1 MQIIYYFVAY
11 VLARYAL
18 NREIQL
24 AIIITSSLSIR
35 NPFRLVRTHR
45 LERFYPS
52 SNCNKIGFV
61 NQEDPEDNRS
71 IDRST
76 ITSDSR
82 KRRHLFL
89 PQRCIHT
96 LKRFN

>member
-35 NPFRLVRTHR
+35 NPFRLVRTYR
-45 LERFYPS
+45 LE
-52 SNCNKIGFV
+52 
-61 NQEDPEDNRS
+61 
-71 IDRST
+71 
-76 ITSDSR
+76 
-82 KRRHLFL
+82 
-89 PQRCIHT
+89 
-96 LKRFN
+96 

>member
-35 NPFRLVRTHR
+35 NPFRLVRTYR
-45 LERFYPS
+45 LDFIRRR
-52 SNCNKIGFV
+52 IV
-61 NQEDPEDNRS
+61 TR
-71 IDRST
+71 
-76 ITSDSR
+76 SDS
-82 KRRHLFL
+82 
-89 PQRCIHT
+89 
-96 LKRFN
+96 